1 MTIQDTT
8 IPIMAMDKAMMIT
21 VVILYTNIFFI
32 EPLTFK
38 TQALMFMV
46 YYFFFFTLKQAISY
60 ENPFSLC

>member
-38 TQALMFMV
+38 DLSLDV
-46 YYFFFFTLKQAISY
+46 HDVFFLFFTLKQAISY